1 MASGNGH
8 VGSLMDERPVNTL
21 SALVA
26 NKPGVLARIAQ
37 VFARRAYNI
46 ESLVVSPA
54 HNGAYSR
61 MTIGASGDPQGL
73 DQIIKGVNKLV
84 DVIHCFDHTFD
95 RAVVQELALVK
106 ISCQSGQRTEALQI
120 CDHFDCSTEDLTEH
134 SMILKCTGSSEKVDA
149 LLGMLEKFGV
159 VEMIR
164 TGKVVMARGGEVT

>member
-1 MASGNGH
+1 MSSEDRGLD
-8 VGSLMDERPVNTL
+8 SLGPEQPIHTL

-54 HNGAYSR
+54 GDGQHSR
-61 MTIGASGDPQGL
+61 MTIGATGDPGGL

-84 DVIHCFDHTFD
+84 DVIHCFDYTSD
-95 RAVVQELALVK
+95 MAVVQELALVK
-106 ISCQSGQRTEALQI
+106 ISCISDQRTEALQI
-120 CDHFDCSTEDLTEH
+120 CDHFGCTTEDLTSH
-134 SMILKCTGSSEKVDA
+134 SMILKSTGSSEKLDA
-149 LLGMLEKFGV
+149 LVGMLDKFGI
-159 VEMIR
+159 VEMVR

>member
-1 MASGNGH
+1 MSSRNDYT
-8 VGSLMDERPVNTL
+8 GSVHEEQPVYTL
-21 SALVA
+21 SALVG

-46 ESLVVSPA
+46 ESLVVSPDQK
-54 HNGAYSR
+54 GSYSR

-95 RAVVQELALVK
+95 RAVVQELVLAK
-106 ISCQSGQRTEALQI
+106 ISCQSDERTEALQI
-120 CDHFDCSTEDLTEH
+120 GDHFDCRTEDLTKE

-149 LLGMLEKFGV
+149 LLGMLSKFGIIEV
-159 VEMIR
+159 VR

>member
-1 MASGNGH
+1 MA
-8 VGSLMDERPVNTL
+8 PVNGRAAGPTEEQPVHTL

-54 HNGAYSR
+54 RDGVYSR
-61 MTIGASGDPQGL
+61 MTIGASGDPHGL

-106 ISCQSGQRTEALQI
+106 IACASDQRTEALQL
-120 CDHFDCSTEDLTEH
+120 CDHFDCSTEDLTEQ
-134 SMILKCTGSSEKVDA
+134 SMILKCAGSSEKVDA
-149 LLGMLEKFGV
+149 LLGMLNKFGII
-159 VEMIR
+159 EMVR